1 MARGRLG
8 GVRLVTM
15 VNLLRTILVTLSATA
30 LLGACGGTPDRLN
43 QSDEQPS
50 LTKVEYQ
57 KAIWEI
63 RGGPD
68 SSRAS
73 QLYSAVVGDLPKEQ
87 CSEQTQA
94 LHDHLAAVT
103 SKIAALRPP
112 ADAVA
117 AQRQFLDAANESVR
131 LVGVAADDVEQGT
144 LTCGR
149 PMNDRIYGMPSTK
162 RAEEAIQDLEKLGY
176 TVLGN

>member
-1 MARGRLG
+1 MPLG
-8 GVRLVTM
+8 DVTLVAM
-15 VNLLRTILVTLSATA
+15 VNLLRTILVALSAAA
-30 LLGACGGTPDRLN
+30 LLGACGGAPDRPR
-43 QSDEQPS
+43 EKPA
-50 LTKVEYQ
+50 LTKVDYQ

-73 QLYSAVVGDLPKEQ
+73 QLYSAVVGDLPQEQ

-103 SKIAALRPP
+103 SEVAALRPP
-112 ADAVA
+112 AEAVA
-117 AQRQFLDAANESVR
+117 AQEQFLDAANESVR
-131 LVGVAADDVEQGT
+131 LVGVAADDVVQGT

-162 RAEEAIQDLEKLGY
+162 RAEKAIQDLEKLGY